1 MVGENIKRIRKEKGI
16 TQKQLASASGLS
28 VTSIQYYECGKFKP
42 KIEQVE
48 RLASAMGIAPYELMG
63 ADYWDSTLNVQQIA
77 NEAAALDS
85 IGSAYGEQVI
95 SVLTDFLSLNDTGRR
110 KAAEYIA
117 DLTEQPKYT
126 K

>member
-1 MVGENIKRIRKEKGI
+1 MDGENIKRIRKEKNI
-16 TQKQLASASGLS
+16 TQKQLAERSGLS

-42 KIEQVE
+42 KVEQVE
-48 RLASAMGIAPYELMG
+48 RLAEALEVSPVEIMGFNYC
-63 ADYWDSTLNVQQIA
+63 DSTINVRQIA

-85 IGSAYGEQVI
+85 IGSAYGEQAV
-95 SVLTDFLSLNDTGRR
+95 SVLIDYLSLNDTGRR

-117 DLTEQPKYT
+117 DLTEQSKYT